1 MSGARVSIVIPSYN
15 LQDYLEECLRSVL
28 AQDFAEWEAI
38 VVDDCSTKGD
48 PAAIIEALRDPR
60 IRLLRH
66 TVNRGL
72 GAARNTGFED
82 AGAPLVL
89 PLDGDDLLTPDFLS
103 KLLALL
109 ERDPEADCAF
119 CDFELF
125 GAETGV
131 RAHQLEQIGVMT
143 RYQWLPGAGVL
154 MRREL
159 WERAGKYN
167 EDPVLR
173 LGNEDWDFWLRA
185 AEQGFRAA
193 HLPEPLYR
201 YRQHV
206 TNMSHGLRAQDHV
219 TRRYLLQHHR
229 AFFAKHGGAEKF
241 LATGYWHAADV
252 AHRRGRPVA
261 TFALACRAVA
271 LDHDWP
277 RARNTFSRLLPQGLL
292 THLRRRTA

>member
-15 LQDYLEECLRSVL
+15 LQEYLEECLRSVQ
-28 AQDFAEWEAI
+28 AQDFTEWEAI

-66 TVNRGL
+66 AVNRGL
-72 GAARNTGFED
+72 GAARNTGFE
-82 AGAPLVL
+82 AAATPLVL

-109 ERDPEADCAF
+109 EADPGADCAF

-125 GAETGV
+125 GAETGL
-131 RAHQLEQIGVMT
+131 RAHCLEPIGVMT

-154 MRREL
+154 MKRRL

-185 AEQGFRAA
+185 AEQGFRAT

-219 TRRYLLQHHR
+219 TRRYLLEHHR
-229 AFFAKHGGAEKF
+229 AFFARHGGARKF
-241 LATGYWHAADV
+241 LAKGYWHAADV
-252 AHRRGRPVA
+252 AHLRGRAVA
-261 TFALACRAVA
+261 SLAFACRALA
-271 LDHDWP
+271 LDRDWP
-277 RARNTFSRLLPQGLL
+277 RIRNSVSRLLPPGMR
-292 THLRRRTA
+292 THLRRHPA